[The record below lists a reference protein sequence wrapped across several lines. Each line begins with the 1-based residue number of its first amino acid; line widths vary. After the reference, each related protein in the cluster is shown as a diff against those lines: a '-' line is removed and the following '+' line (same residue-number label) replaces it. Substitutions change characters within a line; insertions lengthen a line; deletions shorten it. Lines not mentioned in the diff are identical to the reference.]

1 VHDGGKPY
9 VKKEVQ
15 IENNIVII
23 FNEEIDPDTTTYEV
37 ELEKNNIKID
47 GTLVRTGANE
57 YKFFPSGG
65 LVKDAQYMLRMSG
78 FKDLLGN
85 AMDDLEHSF
94 VSTENNTLIFE
105 YSILTENDE
114 SMYGNNSLLHGRTY
128 EPEVGLYYFR
138 NRYYHPKL
146 GRFLQ
151 QDPNGYEDSLNAYQA
166 FNQNPVNFTDPM
178 GQEVDLI
185 YFDSVVYDG
194 NITKSMRRNLA
205 LTTEGTINTGL
216 SFSQWFAHMLK
227 SVVTI
232 GYADQP
238 WTYTT
243 INFTNE
249 GDFFQINQDTRSAGG
264 KIVGIVTDPIK
275 GVSDWAANNILSF
288 DPNINPKYQE
298 QFHENA
304 VRQTPGAIVV
314 LYTTGKGS
322 RFAASKINSAIKS
335 SPYFENTYA
344 LMDQAFEALNSQ
356 YKGKIKTWNEY
367 QTVTTGQFSSRSDA
381 AKGWEL
387 YRSQYGIVIE
397 TVRNSAAK
405 RTFLKQLAE
414 SGKAPKWMNQWLKK
428 GNVPPGYEVD
438 HIVPLSIGGQD
449 IPANMRLYL
458 AKDHA
463 FWHLIYHPW
472 RR

>member
-1 VHDGGKPY
+1 
-9 VKKEVQ
+9 
-15 IENNIVII
+15 
-23 FNEEIDPDTTTYEV
+23 
-37 ELEKNNIKID
+37 
-47 GTLVRTGANE
+47 
-57 YKFFPSGG
+57 
-65 LVKDAQYMLRMSG
+65 
-78 FKDLLGN
+78 
-85 AMDDLEHSF
+85 
-94 VSTENNTLIFE
+94 
-105 YSILTENDE
+105 
-114 SMYGNNSLLHGRTY
+114 MYGNNSLLHGRTY

-304 VRQTPGAIVV
+304 VRQTPGAIIVV
-314 LYTTGKGS
+314 YTTGKGA

-335 SPYFENTYA
+335 SPYFENTWV
-344 LMDQAFEALNSQ
+344 LMDDAFANLKVEATGKTPQILLNKAEGVAFENWF
-356 YKGKIKTWNEY
+356 GEKIINTRTN
-367 QTVTTGQFSSRSDA
+367 
-381 AKGWEL
+381 
-387 YRSQYGIVIE
+387 
-397 TVRNSAAK
+397 VRNQITVKTQSGVKTKLDFICNKGPNNIIQIFEAK
-405 RTFLKQLAE
+405 ASPTAPLTTNQKIAFPIIELEGATIVGE
-414 SGKAPKWMNQWLKK
+414 GKPPFTGGCEIPPTKVIIIRNMKK
-428 GNVPPGYEVD
+428 
-438 HIVPLSIGGQD
+438 
-449 IPANMRLYL
+449 
-458 AKDHA
+458 KK
-463 FWHLIYHPW
+463 
-472 RR
+472 